1 VRLFLAIAFGA
12 LIGAVAVLVYLTVD
26 TDFDPD
32 DPDDGGVGN
41 VRVEFDHDALEVLVL
56 REIGKL
62 EGVPADPAVNVLVRD
77 DGYVD
82 VELGLGTGGL
92 GVAGTIVVNPEVA
105 DGRLALE
112 VVEARF
118 GEFSAPDT
126 FVPLLEDALVRS
138 MEGAAEGLEYR
149 LVAIITRDGVL
160 AFEIAI

>member
-1 VRLFLAIAFGA
+1 MRLFLSIAFGA

-41 VRVEFDHDALEVLVL
+41 VRLEFDNDALEILVR
-56 REIGKL
+56 RELAKID
-62 EGVPADPAVNVLVRD
+62 EIPADPSVNVLVRD

-82 VELGLGTGGL
+82 VVLGLGAGGL
-92 GVAGTIVVNPEVA
+92 GVAGTIVVNPEVVE
-105 DGRLALE
+105 GRLALE

-118 GEFSAPDT
+118 GEFRAPDA
-126 FVPLLEDALVRS
+126 FVPLLEEALVRS
-138 MEGAAEGLEYR
+138 MDGVAEGVEYR
-149 LVAIITRDGVL
+149 LVAIITRAGVL